1 MMCFRPRISVAVQC
15 TLDIAANSVLQER
28 FQDALKE
35 NTKLTAQLTDAHNE
49 ITKLKE
55 RLKELEVDMKYLFDV
70 WIGKNVEEPSV
81 CFNLFSD
88 M

>member
-70 WIGKNVEEPSV
+70 
-81 CFNLFSD
+81 
-88 M
+88 